1 MNHSLVTSPTNTSH
15 RHNAQS
21 RIWAV
26 IPAAGTGSR
35 FSSHVA
41 KQYQML
47 DGQTVLQQSINSLKG
62 LAIESMMLAVS
73 PRDELIKTLALPAYV
88 KWCLGGETR
97 ADSVQNALH
106 ALEAIGA
113 DAHDYVLV
121 HDAARPCLHQQQI
134 ELIKTFIDTHQAA
147 AIIATPVRDSLK
159 KSQHNPFI
167 EHSVNREG
175 LWQAQTPQIAQFG
188 ILKAALERAKRDNHA
203 ITDEAGALEYSQ
215 IPVQILSGRFDNI
228 KITYP
233 EDLALAAAILQSHRI
248 DQD

>member
-1 MNHSLVTSPTNTSH
+1 MNHSIAINLNNTIHHTNH
-15 RHNAQS
+15 QP

-35 FSSHVA
+35 FSMQVV

-47 DGQTVLQQSINSLKG
+47 DGLTVLQHSINSLKG
-62 LAIESMMLAVS
+62 LNIDTIMLAVS
-73 PRDELIKTLALPAYV
+73 HRDELIKTLPLPAYV
-88 KWCLGGETR
+88 KLCLGGETR
-97 ADSVQNALH
+97 ADSVQNAIY
-106 ALEAIGA
+106 ALELIGA
-113 DAHDYVLV
+113 DVHDYVLV

-134 ELIKTFIDTHQAA
+134 EIIKEFISTNQAA

-175 LWQAQTPQIAQFG
+175 LWQAQTPQIAKLG
-188 ILKAALERAKRDNHA
+188 LLKAALERAKQDNQS

-215 IPVQILSGRFDNI
+215 IPVQILPGRFDNI

-233 EDLALAAAILQSHRI
+233 EDLALAAAILRSRQI
-248 DQD
+248 DED